1 MLISFTRLCCGW
13 PKCTKK
19 DRTFENNVQSG
30 NQNQTSLTPGF
41 EYHTSNANRNSI
53 SSTTSSNSNLSIAII
68 ASSSLNP
75 NSMLAQPQSSYHD
88 LAKETHRRYS
98 IEQDLPPSYE
108 QVVTSNNDDFNS
120 TYDNSY

>member
-75 NSMLAQPQSSYHD
+75 NSILARPHSTYH
-88 LAKETHRRYS
+88 ETHRRHS

-108 QVVTSNNDDFNS
+108 QVVTSNNDFNN
-120 TYDNSY
+120 TLLDI